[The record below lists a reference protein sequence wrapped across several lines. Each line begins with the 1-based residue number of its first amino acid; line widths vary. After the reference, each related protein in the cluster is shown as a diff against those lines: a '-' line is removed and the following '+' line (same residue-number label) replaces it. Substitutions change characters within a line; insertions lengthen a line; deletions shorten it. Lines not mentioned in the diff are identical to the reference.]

1 MRWGFVRILTDP
13 HKPSLHLIFY
23 FRSDRAQGVFL
34 CDWSHICASW
44 TSSNIS
50 NHIQLSY
57 SSRMSSSLTKY
68 VDYTTLPTGIPS
80 KLPASV
86 KNLEIEK
93 YLTDFAHE
101 IRFTDRIEVDD
112 ARKMRKI
119 TFNHTAAI
127 AKALSNSQKPTL
139 DWNCCWFYLSSA
151 G

>member
-1 MRWGFVRILTDP
+1 
-13 HKPSLHLIFY
+13 
-23 FRSDRAQGVFL
+23 
-34 CDWSHICASW
+34 
-44 TSSNIS
+44 
-50 NHIQLSY
+50 
-57 SSRMSSSLTKY
+57 MSSSLTKY

-139 DWNCCWFYLSSA
+139 D
-151 G
+151 